1 MKKQLTL
8 RKGIEQ
14 LLITITTI
22 CIMLIMTTI
31 ENDWTKEYLLF
42 LIINSGIVA
51 INVAILK
58 NYGKSFR

>member
-14 LLITITTI
+14 LLIIITTI

-31 ENDWTKEYLLF
+31 ESDWTKEYLLF
-42 LIINSGIVA
+42 LIINSGIVT
-51 INVAILK
+51 INVAILRK
-58 NYGKSFR
+58 YGKSFR

>member
-31 ENDWTKEYLLF
+31 ESNWTKEYLLF
-42 LIINSGIVA
+42 LVINSGIVI

>member
-8 RKGIEQ
+8 KKGIEK
-14 LLITITTI
+14 LLIIITTI

-31 ENDWTKEYLLF
+31 ESDWTKEYLLF
-42 LIINSGIVA
+42 LVANCGIVA
-51 INVAILK
+51 INVTILK

>member
-14 LLITITTI
+14 LLVVITTI

-31 ENDWTKEYLLF
+31 ESDWTLEYLVFVL
-42 LIINSGIVA
+42 
-51 INVAILK
+51 INVGIILINVKILK

>member
-8 RKGIEQ
+8 KKGIEN
-14 LLITITTI
+14 LLIIITTI

-31 ENDWTKEYLLF
+31 ESDWTKEYLLF

>member
-8 RKGIEQ
+8 KKGIEN

-31 ENDWTKEYLLF
+31 ESDWTKDYLLF
-42 LIINSGIVA
+42 LLINTLIITLNTI
-51 INVAILK
+51 ILK
-58 NYGKSFR
+58 HYGKSFR

>member
-8 RKGIEQ
+8 RKGIEN
-14 LLITITTI
+14 LLIIITTI

-31 ENDWTKEYLLF
+31 ESDWTKEYLLF
-42 LIINSGIVA
+42 LVANSGIVA

>member
-8 RKGIEQ
+8 KKGIEN

-31 ENDWTKEYLLF
+31 ESEWTKDYLLF
-42 LIINSGIVA
+42 LLINTLIITLNTI
-51 INVAILK
+51 ILK
-58 NYGKSFR
+58 HYGRSFR

>member
-14 LLITITTI
+14 LLIIITTI

-31 ENDWTKEYLLF
+31 ESDWTKDYLLF
-42 LIINSGIVA
+42 LLINTLIITLNTI
-51 INVAILK
+51 ILK
-58 NYGKSFR
+58 HYGKSFR

>member
-14 LLITITTI
+14 LLIIITTI

-31 ENDWTKEYLLF
+31 ESDWTKEYLLF